1 MTKKSAKELWTNHKR
16 WCLLIIIGIISA
28 VVYLTTGQEIPVE
41 ETTDKACTTLGG
53 C

>member
-1 MTKKSAKELWTNHKR
+1 MKHSLKELWTNKR
-16 WCLLIIIGIISA
+16 KTCYFIIVAIISA

-41 ETTDKACTTLGG
+41 ETTEKACTTIGG